1 MKHLVGYFTVAYLI
15 VLIFLYFVLLESAC
29 DFLTRFIIRAFWVF
43 IARGFINWPPK
54 AFSLSVWCFFVVGAV
69 VESHFLVAERLY
81 KSAILLENVKNPG
94 KKVSV
99 DHHAIETSV
108 KLPLMKGFCVLGMK
122 KCRR

>member
-1 MKHLVGYFTVAYLI
+1 M
-15 VLIFLYFVLLESAC
+15 
-29 DFLTRFIIRAFWVF
+29 TRFIIRAFWVF